1 MTNSKPTNSEPQ
13 EPSIPEDNKVS
24 FLSVIGSVF
33 AAIFGIQSDKNRE
46 RDFQQNSATSY
57 IVVGIIMVI
66 GLVITM
72 IIVVNSV
79 ISSATG

>member
-1 MTNSKPTNSEPQ
+1 MSNSKPSNSEPQ
-13 EPSIPEDNKVS
+13 EPSDPDKNKVS
-24 FLSVIGSVF
+24 FLSVIGSVL

-46 RDFQQNSATSY
+46 RDFQQGSATSY
-57 IVVGIIMVI
+57 VVVGIIMVI

-72 IIVVNSV
+72 IIIVNSV

>member
-1 MTNSKPTNSEPQ
+1 MTNNKPTNNEPQ
-13 EPSIPEDNKVS
+13 EPSAQEDNKVS
-24 FLSVIGSVF
+24 FLSVIGSVL

-66 GLVITM
+66 GLIITM

>member
-1 MTNSKPTNSEPQ
+1 MTESNPTNSEPRK
-13 EPSIPEDNKVS
+13 PSAPEDNKVS
-24 FLSVIGSVF
+24 FFSVIGSVL

-72 IIVVNSV
+72 IIVVNSI

>member
-1 MTNSKPTNSEPQ
+1 MTNTKHTNSENQ
-13 EPSIPEDNKVS
+13 DPSDPNDNKVS
-24 FLSVIGSVF
+24 LLSVFGSVLS
-33 AAIFGIQSDKNRE
+33 AIFGIQSDKNRE

-79 ISSATG
+79 ISSTAS

>member
-1 MTNSKPTNSEPQ
+1 MTNNKSTNSEPQ
-13 EPSIPEDNKVS
+13 KPSVPEDNKVS
-24 FLSVIGSVF
+24 FLSVIGSVL
-33 AAIFGIQSDKNRE
+33 AAIFGVQSDKNRK
-46 RDFQQNSATSY
+46 RDFQQNNATSY